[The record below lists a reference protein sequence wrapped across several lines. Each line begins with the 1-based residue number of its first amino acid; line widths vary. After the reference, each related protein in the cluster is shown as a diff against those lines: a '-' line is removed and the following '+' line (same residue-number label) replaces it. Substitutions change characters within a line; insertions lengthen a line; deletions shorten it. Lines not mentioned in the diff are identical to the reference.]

1 MGLAVDLGGTWLRW
15 EIPGIDRGRVA
26 SAEVDPAEYL
36 RQLIERYGVRKAAI
50 SFAGQVHENQ
60 ILSAPNIAEGF
71 DPAAL
76 GIPYIVENDL
86 KCAALAE
93 GRYWRSE
100 SLVALYSGTGLG
112 SAALEKGEPIRGVRN
127 LAGEIGHIPYRKA
140 PFRCGCGKDNCLE
153 LYASGSGIA
162 KWAKH
167 LQIEASLDHPEIHA
181 LYTEALLHAA
191 ATLLTLFNPAMLILG
206 GGVITHRPALVEYLK
221 ERLPYYA
228 PAFALEGCRIELTR
242 LENASLKG
250 AKILLERFV

>member
-1 MGLAVDLGGTWLRW
+1 MNLAVDLGGTWLRW
-15 EIPGIDRGRVA
+15 EIPGKDRGRVA
-26 SAEVDPAEYL
+26 SAEVDPTGYL
-36 RQLIERYGVRKAAI
+36 RRLIEEYGIEKVAI
-50 SFAGQVHENQ
+50 SFAGQVHENH

-76 GIPYIVENDL
+76 GIPYRIENDL

-93 GRYWRSE
+93 GRYWGSE

-112 SAALEKGEPIRGVRN
+112 SAALEKGKLIRGAHN
-127 LAGEIGHIPYRKA
+127 LAGEIGHVPYRKA

-153 LYASGSGIA
+153 LYASGSGIE

-167 LQIEASLDHPEIHA
+167 LHIEASLDHPEIHA
-181 LYTEALLHAA
+181 LYSEALLHASA
-191 ATLLTLFNPAMLILG
+191 TELTLLNQELLVLG

-221 ERLPYYA
+221 ERLPDYA
-228 PAFALEGCRIELTR
+228 PSFALEGCRIELTR
-242 LENASLKG
+242 LENASLEG